1 MNKKIIKMNKK
12 IINLFLAFSLSFFV
26 FTACSND
33 DDNNLALE
41 SSGVSVD
48 LGGTAT
54 VKITNGNGDYKVT
67 PADTTI
73 ATATV
78 TKDVI
83 TIKGVKA
90 GETTLTVKD
99 KENKTA
105 TLKVKVVTLSE
116 KIAATYNGDLTVT
129 QPGQTPATDKKD
141 IVLAASGEK
150 AKLTLANFT
159 FGGKNVGNIVV
170 DAIPL
175 TKADGTVTLTETTA
189 TVSLNLGGA
198 TTPTPVKVKVS
209 GTVQN
214 KPKKANMAAATEQVL
229 DLTITVTEVPGMD
242 NIAVK
247 FSGAKKA
254 S

>member
-1 MNKKIIKMNKK
+1 MNKK

-26 FTACSND
+26 FTACSSD
-33 DDNNLALE
+33 DDANLVLE
-41 SSGVSVD
+41 NTEVTVE

-54 VKITNGNGDYKVT
+54 VNIKEGNGDYKVT
-67 PADTTI
+67 PADATV

-78 TKDVI
+78 ANKVI
-83 TIKGVKA
+83 TVTGVKA

-129 QPGQTPATDKKD
+129 LPGQTPATDKKD
-141 IVLAASGEK
+141 IVLATSGENV
-150 AKLTLANFT
+150 KLTLAGFS
-159 FGGKNVGNIVV
+159 FAGQSVGDIVV
-170 DAIPL
+170 DGISVARAEGAISL
-175 TKADGTVTLTETTA
+175 KETEA
-189 TVSLNLGGA
+189 TVSLNLPGLE
-198 TTPTPVKVKVS
+198 TPTSVKVKVS

-214 KPKKANMAAATEQVL
+214 KPKKANMPVATEQVL